1 MVPQAEGSGPPSPQ
15 DHWLTCRDGVR
26 LVSRIWEPE
35 GEGPWPVL
43 LMRQPYGR
51 AIAST
56 VTYAHPSWYASHGFL
71 VVVQDVRGRGDSE
84 GDFAGFAQEARD
96 GTDTLRWARQ
106 LPGSNGRL
114 GCYGFSYQ
122 GLAQLLL
129 DADGPLP
136 DCLAP
141 AMAGLDE
148 RLHWASSG
156 GAHWWALGLGWGLQL
171 AAERLRRRGDSQGW
185 LEIRGALDSGQFLS
199 TGPELMQRHDP
210 GGMALRWLRSDAG
223 EPTAWSRHS
232 PPDALWRQPM
242 LLIGGWHDPHLSGVL
257 DLWQQARRRGGQPLL
272 RLGAWSHLRWDGGLD
287 GLQLRFFRHH
297 LQDAPLEPTGTPA
310 VEAAQ
315 DLAQAVALQDC
326 RGGPWLRGRSEAP
339 GGREQTP
346 GPRSWALGSAGLAAV
361 DPQEGWLAASAP
373 GDGGGGGGGA
383 RPRQP
388 VSWVHDPWRP
398 VPGRGGHL
406 GLDAGLCERSDLDR
420 RTDVACFSSTPLE
433 APELI
438 AGWPRL
444 ELQVAADQDGFD
456 LCAALSVLERSGAV
470 RQLCTGVL
478 RQRGPHCRQ
487 VRCLTLHLQPLWTRL
502 EPGERL
508 RLSLAG
514 AAWPQLAVNPGT
526 GDQPWGGA
534 DSRHRVITYWLA
546 TAESRLTIAPFA
558 WTEAG
563 ANCGH

>member
-1 MVPQAEGSGPPSPQ
+1 MIPQAQGCGPPPPR

-56 VTYAHPSWYASHGFL
+56 VTYAHPLWYASHGFL

-96 GTDTLRWARQ
+96 GTDTLLWARQ

-129 DADGPLP
+129 EADGPLP

-171 AAERLRRRGDSQGW
+171 AAEGLRRRGDSQGW
-185 LEIRGALDSGQFLS
+185 LEIRGALDSGRFLS
-199 TGPELMQRHDP
+199 TGPELLQRHDP
-210 GGMALRWLRSDAG
+210 GGMALRWLSSDAG

-287 GLQLRFFRHH
+287 ALQLRFFRHH
-297 LQDAPLEPTGTPA
+297 LQDAPLEPAVEPA
-310 VEAAQ
+310 VEPAQ
-315 DLAQAVALQDC
+315 DLAQTVAVQDS
-326 RGGPWLRGRSEAP
+326 RGGPWLRGQSEAP
-339 GGREQTP
+339 GGRDQTP
-346 GPRSWALGSAGLAAV
+346 GPRSWALGSAGRAGV
-361 DPQEGWLAASAP
+361 DPQEGWLAASVP
-373 GDGGGGGGGA
+373 GGRVSGGGA
-383 RPRQP
+383 QPRLP

-420 RTDVACFSSTPLE
+420 RTDVACFSSAPLE

-456 LCAALSVLERSGAV
+456 LCAALSVLEFGGAV
-470 RQLCTGVL
+470 RQLCTGIL

-487 VRCLTLHLQPLWTRL
+487 VRPLTLNLQPLWARL

-514 AAWPQLAVNPGT
+514 AAWPQVAVNPGT
-526 GDQPWGGA
+526 GEQPWGGT

-558 WTEAG
+558 WTAAG
-563 ANCGH
+563 ANCGQ